1 MKRATRF
8 GIVLLAL
15 AALTAAAASADGT
28 NSVRSASETAQ
39 APRKTKLER
48 LAEKMLPQQKVD
60 EALGFFGPVS
70 KKYLPVWQELS
81 DEYREAADKRAVVLK
96 YLPQVDE
103 ALADA
108 KAMKIPPKYEAKKD
122 EYLKMF
128 EAFVLATK
136 LYVQL
141 GK

>member
-1 MKRATRF
+1 MKRAIRF

-28 NSVRSASETAQ
+28 NSIRSASETAQ

-60 EALGFFGPVS
+60 EAL
-70 KKYLPVWQELS
+70 
-81 DEYREAADKRAVVLK
+81 
-96 YLPQVDE
+96 
-103 ALADA
+103 ADA
-108 KAMKIPPKYEAKKD
+108 KAMKIPPKYEAKKA